1 VRGRFR
7 VACMLIGSAAVA
19 NVRRIQ
25 RYLESKMKA
34 EKPQDA
40 APGEGKNAQELRDVS
55 IFAFGKA
62 ILAAFRSLA
71 QPPKFSVSW

>member
-1 VRGRFR
+1 
-7 VACMLIGSAAVA
+7 VAKQYQSVKGIGSAAVA

-40 APGEGKNAQELRDVS
+40 APGKGKNAQEQRDVS

-62 ILAAFRSLA
+62 ILAAFRSR
-71 QPPKFSVSW
+71 QSFP